1 MTVVEVVEVT
11 GLEVM
16 MVQMLMKVM
25 ADSWRWWWCGRWECR
40 F

>member
-1 MTVVEVVEVT
+1 MTVVEVVEV
-11 GLEVM
+11 

-40 F
+40 C